1 MEYNPF
7 SLAGKTILI
16 TGAAGGI
23 GRATSVE
30 CAKLGATLILTD
42 INEAGLQETQGLLE
56 GDGHRYLV
64 ANLTSQIF
72 GIYEHRTMAE
82 AMAQVASRVDALE
95 AGKEKLGNAK
105 AGVLDVKEV
114 TKCNAPLVLM
124 GHGAPS
130 ASTRPVNLPEGLPWD
145 GIPFFKGE
153 LYVNLDA
160 ASGGLYY
167 AKGAGAVA
175 DWINA

>member
-56 GDGHRYLV
+56 DGRIHIGDQVTARAENGELIY
-64 ANLTSQIF
+64 TS
-72 GIYEHRTMAE
+72 
-82 AMAQVASRVDALE
+82 V
-95 AGKEKLGNAK
+95 
-105 AGVLDVKEV
+105 
-114 TKCNAPLVLM
+114 
-124 GHGAPS
+124 
-130 ASTRPVNLPEGLPWD
+130 
-145 GIPFFKGE
+145 KGE
-153 LYVNLDA
+153 PLLIEA
-160 ASGGLYY
+160 
-167 AKGAGAVA
+167 
-175 DWINA
+175 